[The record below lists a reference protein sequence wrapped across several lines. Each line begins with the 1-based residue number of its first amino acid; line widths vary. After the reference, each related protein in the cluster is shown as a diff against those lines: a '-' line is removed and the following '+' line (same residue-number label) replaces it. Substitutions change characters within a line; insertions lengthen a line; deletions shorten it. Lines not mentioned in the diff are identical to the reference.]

1 VDNNPSDFYSAVL
14 AQILCFLN
22 AALGYI
28 ISVYAYGKKFE
39 KFISI
44 VMGSM
49 FLRIMA
55 IGVFSWWALTQ
66 YGVAALSY
74 SISLAFGVFIYLFI
88 EIFYFHFVSEK
99 IKVRDSKK

>member
-1 VDNNPSDFYSAVL
+1 MHL
-14 AQILCFLN
+14 
-22 AALGYI
+22 
-28 ISVYAYGKKFE
+28 GKKFE

-44 VMGSM
+44 VLGSM

-55 IGVFSWWALTQ
+55 VGIFSWWALTQ
-66 YGVAALSY
+66 YGVSALSY

-88 EIFYFHFVSEK
+88 EIFYFHFLSEK